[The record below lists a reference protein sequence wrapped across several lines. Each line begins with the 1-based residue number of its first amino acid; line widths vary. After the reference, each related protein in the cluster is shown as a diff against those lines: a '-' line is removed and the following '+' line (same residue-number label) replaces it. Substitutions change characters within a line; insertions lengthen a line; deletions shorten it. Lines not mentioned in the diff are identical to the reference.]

1 MNQVGH
7 IRAQPDRAHSMHQN
21 TPFSSKKIIP
31 INIWY
36 CHRINSDYGA
46 LNAPT

>member
-21 TPFSSKKIIP
+21 TPFSSKKIVP
-31 INIWY
+31 INIGIVIVSTVIMV
-36 CHRINSDYGA
+36 H
-46 LNAPT
+46 